1 MATNKDDNPNAL
13 ADELANRLANLHR
26 SLEDRGNKGTDWS
39 LARTLEDRIGAYQPS
54 AGDFDR
60 AEQLLQAHGF

>member
-1 MATNKDDNPNAL
+1 METSKDDNPNAL

-26 SLEDRGNKGTDWS
+26 SLEDRGKKGADWS

>member
-1 MATNKDDNPNAL
+1 MATTKDDNPNAV

-26 SLEDRGNKGTDWS
+26 SLEDSGNKGTDWS
-39 LARTLEDRIGAYQPS
+39 LASALEDSIGAYQPT
-54 AGDFDR
+54 AGDFER

>member
-26 SLEDRGNKGTDWS
+26 SLEDQGNKGTDWS
-39 LARTLEDRIGAYQPS
+39 LARALEDRIGAYQPS
-54 AGDFDR
+54 LGDFDR